1 MVCEVVVVLVL
12 VVVLV
17 VVVGVQTEETAGAG
31 RRPEYCRPAMAGRQ
45 RHILSGHQNTG
56 GGGEAV
62 QPSRPAGLSSGK
74 RKYKFAT
81 IREK

>member
-1 MVCEVVVVLVL
+1 MVMVVVV
-12 VVVLV
+12 VVVMEVV

-45 RHILSGHQNTG
+45 RHIVSGHQNT
-56 GGGEAV
+56 
-62 QPSRPAGLSSGK
+62 AGAAGHSSVK